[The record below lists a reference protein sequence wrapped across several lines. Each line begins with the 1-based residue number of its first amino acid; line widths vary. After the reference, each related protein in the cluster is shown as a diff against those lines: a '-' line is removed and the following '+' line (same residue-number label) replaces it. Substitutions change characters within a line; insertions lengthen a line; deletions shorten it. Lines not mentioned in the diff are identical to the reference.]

1 MVTLRRDVGGLL
13 YIIRFNDM
21 IIHGRNL
28 IVKIGNVAI
37 AAAKSC
43 DLQVDC
49 EEIEVASPDTGAW
62 RQYVAGR
69 KSWQV
74 NTGHLVTAVAT
85 NAAKVG
91 TIVTLTFQVGS
102 TTDTLTGSAL
112 VRSWKVSG
120 AVGNLAQGSFQFL
133 GSGALS

>member
-1 MVTLRRDVGGLL
+1 
-13 YIIRFNDM
+13 M

-28 IVKIGNVAI
+28 IVKIGNTAI

-49 EEIEVASPDTGAW
+49 DEIEVSSSDTYAW
-62 RQYVAGR
+62 KEYVAGR
-69 KSWQV
+69 KSWRV

-91 TIVTLTFQVGS
+91 TIVTLTFQVG
-102 TTDTLTGSAL
+102 TTSDSLTGSAL
-112 VRSWKVSG
+112 VLSWKVSG